1 MTCTDSSLCI
11 FSCNSLAL
19 WAYWI
24 MNKRI
29 DEQGAAMSALTS
41 QGGSTMRQLE
51 ESDER
56 SADLIASTSDALG
69 ISFGHKMSS
78 MTNAL
83 RPHKSSQGDTHK
95 YIICN
100 NTRHTI
106 HFLCSTDLFYQ
117 LTGMLQ
123 LVNQLPAVRVT
134 AVTDCLVLP
143 KRAFLVLMKF

>member
-1 MTCTDSSLCI
+1 MRGVLI
-11 FSCNSLAL
+11 LLLAL
-19 WAYWI
+19 V
-24 MNKRI
+24 M
-29 DEQGAAMSALTS
+29 L
-41 QGGSTMRQLE
+41 
-51 ESDER
+51 
-56 SADLIASTSDALG
+56 LG

-83 RPHKSSQGDTHK
+83 RQHKSSQGDTHK

-117 LTGMLQ
+117 ITGMLQ